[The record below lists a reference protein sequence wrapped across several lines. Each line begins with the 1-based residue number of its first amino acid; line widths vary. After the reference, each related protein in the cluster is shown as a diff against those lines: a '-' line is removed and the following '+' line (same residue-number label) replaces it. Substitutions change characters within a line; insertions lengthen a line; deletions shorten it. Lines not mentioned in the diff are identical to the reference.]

1 MEDLSHRTLV
11 FLDYFFLV
19 FHSVY
24 ILFNMFG
31 WCWAKTRLAHLVTAL
46 LTLFSWLIM
55 GIWYGIGY
63 CFLTDWHWDVRI
75 ALNNPPSSNS
85 YIHFLILE
93 ITGFDFPAPLVDKIT
108 VVVFSV
114 CFLLSIWLNLRD
126 YKRRKHNGLKQ
137 IGNKVGENAPV

>member
-1 MEDLSHRTLV
+1 MENLSYRSLV

-31 WCWAKTRLAHLVTAL
+31 WGWAKTRLAHLVTSL
-46 LTLFSWLIM
+46 LTLFSWVIM
-55 GIWYGIGY
+55 GIWYGFGY

-75 ALNNPPSSNS
+75 ALSNPPDSNS
-85 YIHFLILE
+85 YVHFLIRE
-93 ITGFDFPAPLVDKIT
+93 ITGFDFPALFVDIGV
-108 VVVFSV
+108 VVVFSA

-126 YKRRKHNGLKQ
+126 YKRRKHKTT
-137 IGNKVGENAPV
+137 